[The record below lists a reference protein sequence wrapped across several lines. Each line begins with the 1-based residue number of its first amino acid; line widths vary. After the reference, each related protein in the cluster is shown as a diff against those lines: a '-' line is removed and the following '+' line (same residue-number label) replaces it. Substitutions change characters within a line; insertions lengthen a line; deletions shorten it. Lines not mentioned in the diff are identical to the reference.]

1 MWANTSNRNMSKLQ
15 SCQIMHAVLSAG
27 RKLRPYFLEVSL
39 WHLNALRAQHRTI
52 LPLNLL
58 NDLTS
63 VCEKLETLNHYTFPY
78 LTVSASG
85 QRSFYYR
92 TVKIWNSSDN
102 EFKLSKDVL
111 SFKRKLKSKLL
122 CSA

>member
-1 MWANTSNRNMSKLQ
+1 MRKLQ

-27 RKLRPYFLEVSL
+27 RKLRPYFYEVSL

-63 VCEKLETLNHYTFPY
+63 V
-78 LTVSASG
+78 
-85 QRSFYYR
+85 
-92 TVKIWNSSDN
+92 
-102 EFKLSKDVL
+102 
-111 SFKRKLKSKLL
+111 
-122 CSA
+122 